1 MVSEPSSSINAEDE
15 IVPGN
20 PSGRRGGIVLLLV
33 AIVFI
38 SHFNRVSIATAGD
51 ARVMEQYG
59 ITPTRMG
66 MVYSAF
72 LLAYTLCMIP
82 GGLFIDRFGARVA
95 LMVVGF
101 GSALFVA
108 LTGVVGLA
116 VRDPGLAFLALLL
129 VRGLMGVV
137 SSPLHPACA
146 RAVGTW
152 VPAGGRSRT
161 NGIINSAA
169 LVGIAATPLGFGGL
183 IARFDWP
190 AAFLI
195 SAGTTMGLALVWT
208 AYATDGP
215 GTHAAP
221 EPPATVS
228 TARSDWLALLRNRSL
243 ILASLSYGTVG
254 YFQYLFFY
262 WMNYYFRKVLLLPE
276 ETSATYAA
284 ILPLAMAVGM
294 PLGGWLSDRL
304 ERAYGAQRSR
314 KLVPMLGMAAGAALM
329 TLGVLGRD
337 PVWIVTWFALALG
350 AVGTAEGPFWATAT
364 ELGGR
369 RAGSAAALMNTGGN
383 AGGMLAPVVTP
394 WVGQQF
400 GWGYAMGLGGLICLV
415 GVVLWFGIDP
425 HARPGEMVRS

>member
-1 MVSEPSSSINAEDE
+1 M
-15 IVPGN
+15 
-20 PSGRRGGIVLLLV
+20 GIVLLLV

-51 ARVMEQYG
+51 ARIMEQYG

-66 MVYSAF
+66 MVYSSF

-95 LMVVGF
+95 LIVVGF

-108 LTGVVGLA
+108 LTGVVGQA
-116 VRDPGLAFLALLL
+116 VRDPGSAFLALLL

-152 VPAGGRSRT
+152 VPAGGRSWT
-161 NGIINSAA
+161 NGMINSAA

-183 IARFDWP
+183 ITRFDWP
-190 AAFLI
+190 VAFLI
-195 SAGTTMGLALVWT
+195 SAGLTMGLALVWT
-208 AYATDGP
+208 TYATDGP
-215 GTHAAP
+215 GPRAVP
-221 EPPATVS
+221 EPPPTV
-228 TARSDWLALLRNRSL
+228 TAARSDWLALLRDRSL
-243 ILASLSYGTVG
+243 MLASLSYGTVG

-262 WMNYYFRKVLLLPE
+262 WMNYYFRRVLLLPE
-276 ETSATYAA
+276 ETSASYAA

-304 ERAYGAQRSR
+304 ERVYGAQRSR
-314 KLVPMLGMAAGAALM
+314 KLVPMWGMAAGAALM
-329 TLGVLGRD
+329 ALGVLSRD
-337 PVWIVTWFALALG
+337 PVWTVAWFALALG

-425 HARPGEMVRS
+425 RARPGEMARS